1 MIRLPPSAALRAF
14 AAVARRGSFTAAA
27 EELFVTQSAVSHQ
40 IKHLEDL
47 WEMPL
52 FTRGRLLKLTPEGER
67 LAPIVRDFLL
77 NLEGTLDEL
86 RGPDRLERLKLS
98 MTQSLAYRWLL
109 PRLADFK
116 SKNGSIDIWISY
128 TDELVQFDVDDIDAG
143 IRLGGG
149 AYKNVYS
156 ELILREY
163 VFPVASPTLIERLGM
178 PGSDADLKRYPLL
191 LRSGK
196 DIVPRWEDWF
206 AKVGVGEVN
215 IPEGSRYPDTSMTIQ
230 AAVDGQAVALVRS
243 AHITDE
249 METGKLVRLTKKVV
263 VSPIAYYFVCLDGTQ
278 HWPKISRFRTWL
290 MEQARSAQA
299 LYDRRDS

>member
-14 AAVARRGSFTAAA
+14 AAVARRGSFTSAAD
-27 EELFVTQSAVSHQ
+27 ELNITQSAVSHQ

-47 WEMPL
+47 WEMAL
-52 FTRGRLLKLTPEGER
+52 FTRGRILKLTPEGAR

-77 NLEGTLDEL
+77 TLEGTLDEL
-86 RGPDRLERLKLS
+86 RGPDRLERLKVSL
-98 MTQSLAYRWLL
+98 TQSFAFRWLL

-116 SKNGSIDIWISY
+116 MKNGSIDIWISY
-128 TDELVQFDVDDIDAG
+128 TDELVQFDIDDIDAG

-156 ELILREY
+156 ELLLREY
-163 VFPVASPTLIERLGM
+163 IFPVASPALIERLGM
-178 PGSDADLKRYPLL
+178 PESEADLGRYPLI

-206 AKVGVGEVN
+206 AKVGAGEIN
-215 IPEGSRYPDTSMTIQ
+215 IPDGSRYPDTSMTIQ
-230 AAVDGQAVALVRS
+230 SAIEGHGVALVRS

-249 METGKLVRLTKKVV
+249 LDAGKLIRLTDKVV

-278 HWPKISRFRTWL
+278 HWPKISRFRSWL
-290 MEQARSAQA
+290 VDQAREAQT
-299 LYDRRDS
+299 LYDRRDG

>member
-1 MIRLPPSAALRAF
+1 
-14 AAVARRGSFTAAA
+14 
-27 EELFVTQSAVSHQ
+27 
-40 IKHLEDL
+40 
-47 WEMPL
+47 
-52 FTRGRLLKLTPEGER
+52 

-77 NLEGTLDEL
+77 ALEGTLDEL
-86 RGPDRLERLKLS
+86 RGPDRLERLKVSL
-98 MTQSLAYRWLL
+98 TQSFAFRWLL

-116 SKNGSIDIWISY
+116 TKNGSIDIWISY

-163 VFPVASPTLIERLGM
+163 IFPVASPALIGRLGM
-178 PGSDADLKRYPLL
+178 PESDADLQRFPLL

-206 AKVGVGEVN
+206 SKVGVGEVS

-230 AAVDGQAVALVRS
+230 AALDGHGVALVRS

-249 METGKLVRLTKKVV
+249 LDGRRLIKLTDKVV

-278 HWPKISRFRTWL
+278 HWPKISRFRSWL
-290 MEQARSAQA
+290 VDQARLAQV
-299 LYDRRDS
+299 LYDKRDG